1 MQASS
6 LDHRLNQPCPD
17 CGDAMWLHTDR
28 CLAVRPNERSRSNFR
43 RCKCKRT
50 AKDFAA

>member
-1 MQASS
+1 MRDAR
-6 LDHRLNQPCPD
+6 LDHRLNEPCPD
-17 CGDAMWLHTDR
+17 CGDAMWLHTSH
-28 CLAVRPNERSRSNFR
+28 CLVVKTRGRSRTGFT